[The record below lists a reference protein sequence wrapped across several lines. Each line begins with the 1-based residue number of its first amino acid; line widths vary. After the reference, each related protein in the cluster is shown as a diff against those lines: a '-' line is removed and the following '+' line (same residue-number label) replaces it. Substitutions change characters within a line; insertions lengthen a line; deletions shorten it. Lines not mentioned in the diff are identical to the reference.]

1 MKTLK
6 QLTIKFLLLI
16 ITFSFSS
23 CGSPDFEGIWVC
35 ENDEQIS
42 LTITSISKNTYE
54 IKFTEEAM
62 SSVSGTVEDGVL
74 VVPVFGNI
82 ERFSIKNGKLNWSGV
97 FADECN
103 VFVKK

>member
-6 QLTIKFLLLI
+6 NFPVKLLLLSLLL
-16 ITFSFSS
+16 SFIG

-35 ENDEQIS
+35 ENDEEIS

-103 VFVKK
+103 VFVEK

>member
-1 MKTLK
+1 MKSLK
-6 QLTIKFLLLI
+6 QLTVKFLLLI
-16 ITFSFSS
+16 VIFSFSS

-35 ENDEQIS
+35 ENDEEIS

-54 IKFTEEAM
+54 IKFTEEDM
-62 SSVSGTVEDGVL
+62 SSVSGKLEDGVL
-74 VVPVFGNI
+74 VVSVFGNI
-82 ERFSIKNGKLNWSGV
+82 ERFRIKKGKLNWSGV